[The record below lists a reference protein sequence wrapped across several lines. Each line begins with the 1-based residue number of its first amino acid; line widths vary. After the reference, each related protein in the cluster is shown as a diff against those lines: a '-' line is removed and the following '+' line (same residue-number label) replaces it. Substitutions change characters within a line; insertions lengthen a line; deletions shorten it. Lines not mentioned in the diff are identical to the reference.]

1 MSTTPETH
9 ELAEI
14 IKQRLNRGWCNA
26 CSNKHSKMWH
36 LYQNQHMVVYRNEIE
51 ISKGINRYKF
61 ISVADPQFFN
71 KLDAVLKE
79 MAELRKNSK

>member
-14 IKQRLNRGWCNA
+14 IKQRFNRRWCNA
-26 CSNKHSKMWH
+26 CSNKSSKMWH
-36 LYQNQHMVVYRNEIE
+36 LYQNQHMIVYRNEIE
-51 ISKGINRYKF
+51 ITQGPHRYKF
-61 ISVADPQFFN
+61 ILVADPQFFA

-79 MAELRKNSK
+79 NGGIKEEQ